1 MNDFDKLPQK
11 TPTVSYKYYE
21 KLPRK
26 KNERKRLNAYTCKD
40 CEKYYSTVS
49 EERIQI
55 SSRHRGN
62 KRPSTPEHFWDL
74 DFPDDI
80 EIPTETYTFKPLEEN
95 KYYTQAKQ

>member
-1 MNDFDKLPQK
+1 MTLINYHRKHQQFLINIMKN
-11 TPTVSYKYYE
+11 YRE
-21 KLPRK
+21 KK
-26 KNERKRLNAYTCKD
+26 SERKRLNAYTCKD